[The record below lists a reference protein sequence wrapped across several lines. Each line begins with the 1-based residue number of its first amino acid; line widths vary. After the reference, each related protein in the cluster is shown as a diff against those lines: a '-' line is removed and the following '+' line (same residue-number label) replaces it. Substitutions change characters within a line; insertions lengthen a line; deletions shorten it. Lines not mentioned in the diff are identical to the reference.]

1 MSAFKMFKLSIT
13 STDSRTPVLPDVTDP
28 AVQVWRENDGTVC
41 AYGYVVSGLY
51 WMHFPGLGS
60 YCFSSHSDE
69 VMAFAQASTRLDW
82 IWDTYYRSV
91 LPMALQML
99 GKEVLHA
106 SGVQTTGGT
115 IAFCAISEAG
125 KSTIAYGLSR
135 RGYRLWADDAVVFE
149 ISDRVVSTIPLPFR
163 IRLRPAF
170 RPLFWALSGRRTQS
184 YKRRLCFSSRSEAYT
199 TRCRMLIGTGR

>member
-1 MSAFKMFKLSIT
+1 MSTFKMLKLSIT

-41 AYGYVVSGLY
+41 AYGYMVSGLY

-69 VMAFAQASTRLDW
+69 VIAFAQPSTQLDW

-91 LPMALQML
+91 LPMALQVV

-115 IAFCAISEAG
+115 IAFCAISESG

-135 RGYRLWADDAVVFE
+135 RGYPLWADDAVVFE

-163 IRLRPAF
+163 IRLRAASAQYF
-170 RPLFWALSGRRTQS
+170 GYSQIRRTQS
-184 YKRRLCFSSRSEAYT
+184 YKR
-199 TRCRMLIGTGR
+199 